1 MNTLWICETDADG
14 FPDLASAQ
22 RRTVEGLP
30 EGTQLYRGYFADADN
45 GIFSLRTAQRALYDT
60 PAVVRTTDGGRTW
73 QFVDFST
80 ALADS
85 PYASLRACCVFPAA
99 DGLIEIR
106 CFTAGFARYESV
118 SLLGPLAGEG
128 DDWAWGT
135 RYQSNGWHLEMDKN
149 TGLAHQALLMEAQL
163 DELGAAPEQVDEQ
176 FSMLFSSREALQA
189 VSEEAAAV
197 WDRARLNAEYRLE
210 EAQSESGSETAQERA
225 QRIQREIA
233 QVEAEIARLRE
244 EAERVRNLSP
254 ATW

>member
-1 MNTLWICETDADG
+1 M
-14 FPDLASAQ
+14 
-22 RRTVEGLP
+22 
-30 EGTQLYRGYFADADN
+30 
-45 GIFSLRTAQRALYDT
+45 
-60 PAVVRTTDGGRTW
+60 
-73 QFVDFST
+73 DFSA

-244 EAERVRNLSP
+244 ETERVRNMSP
-254 ATW
+254 ATR